1 MRWERRTFPLVFLV
15 GFSSKLLPLCS
26 TLCLEGH
33 ATLTDSDTKSR
44 PSEARLS
51 PSAGQPSHLT
61 LDSELSSVEPV
72 EARAEQLSREAGFDE
87 DTSSQIAMVTR
98 EAVIN
103 AILHGNKRDPNK
115 KVRIDFALSDS
126 ALSITIA
133 DEGLGLDPDSVPDPC
148 APENILRSSGRGIFL
163 MRAIMD
169 EVHFHQLRPGTEIEL
184 IKHRIHKES

>member
-1 MRWERRTFPLVFLV
+1 M
-15 GFSSKLLPLCS
+15 
-26 TLCLEGH
+26 
-33 ATLTDSDTKSR
+33 TDSDIKSRQPGTDAR
-44 PSEARLS
+44 PSEC
-51 PSAGQPSHLT
+51 QPNHLT
-61 LDSELSSVEPV
+61 LGSELSSVETV
-72 EARAEQLSREAGFDE
+72 ETRAEQLAHQAGFDE

-103 AILHGNKRDPNK
+103 AILHGNKRDPAK
-115 KVRIDFALSDS
+115 KVRIGFALSDD

-169 EVHFHQLRPGTEIEL
+169 EVHFHQLSPGTEIEL